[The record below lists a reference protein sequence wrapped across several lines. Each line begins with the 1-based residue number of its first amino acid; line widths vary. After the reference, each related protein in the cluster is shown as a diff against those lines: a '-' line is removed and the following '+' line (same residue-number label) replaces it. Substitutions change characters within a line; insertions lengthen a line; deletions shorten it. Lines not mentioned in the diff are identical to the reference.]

1 MQKKILRKLL
11 QIFLIAASEVHSYT
25 ATNLSYP
32 ELQFDVQHANINV
45 MCDSSKSRADTK
57 EDTAITCP
65 NAGITAHTNKSYSP
79 NDPL

>member
-1 MQKKILRKLL
+1 M
-11 QIFLIAASEVHSYT
+11 AASEVHSYT

-32 ELQFDVQHANINV
+32 DLQFDVHHAKIKV

-65 NAGITAHTNKSYSP
+65 NAGITAHTNESYSP